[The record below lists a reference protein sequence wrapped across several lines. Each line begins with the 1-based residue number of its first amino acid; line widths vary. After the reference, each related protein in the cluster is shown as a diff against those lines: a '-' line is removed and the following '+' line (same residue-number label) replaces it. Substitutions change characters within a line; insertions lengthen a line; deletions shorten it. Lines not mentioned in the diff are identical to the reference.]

1 MKRIKAEPI
10 RVRVTSAAANDTLG
24 RRLMGRNESVKHILF
39 WLFPAGIKKA
49 LSYRGITLEW
59 ADADEHAD
67 VVIEVLGRERSAHYI
82 RSLHFRVKAGGYTGI
97 HFGFADTDQVHEAAR
112 HAARYIRNWVAE
124 NYESLI
130 VARD

>member
-1 MKRIKAEPI
+1 MERIKSDPI
-10 RVRVTSAAANDTLG
+10 RVRVTSAAASDAVG
-24 RRLMGRNESVKHILF
+24 RGLMGRNESLKHILF

-49 LSYRGITLEW
+49 LTYRGITLEW
-59 ADADEHAD
+59 ADADEDAD
-67 VVIEVLGRERSAHYI
+67 VVIEVLGRERSAHHI
-82 RSLHFRVKAGGYTGI
+82 RSLQFRVTAGGYTGV